1 MKIAPN
7 FMKSLEGKYRKASMM
22 NTLKENLETRQ
33 ARADDYFSDLYG
45 TAESKGLPAYEEAT
59 LRAKDLKRIGTM
71 LQDNYSLSEAE
82 VIALAQR
89 PSGLY
94 GSGLVGI
101 EKAIT
106 NANEQGKPLTRN
118 EILGVIQTTDIS
130 LPEGMSY
137 DDAISQL
144 AGIYVNKAKND
155 PNAKDEK
162 NTFMNLLSSAL
173 TLNPRLEA
181 TNLLQNAN
189 IGGLNA
195 QDLLA
200 QASTIPKQRIEGFD
214 IDYSK
219 ATLGRRSAIQDQRL
233 QKRFQL
239 FVNSLEEGLQFD
251 MTDNLIS
258 GSDAMK
264 SIYGYIPDVI
274 FRLEGQYGFSEY
286 KAEQFLKE
294 RLDELLKRTD
304 DPESIATVANRV
316 RDYVQGNNEA
326 LNKDYKPKV
335 EVKYAQLQFSIKSE
349 EGKSLAFTVTPRHQ
363 QDMPE
368 IQEKAQDLRVISQ
381 DPTQQDLWEKIQR
394 SIAKDLEEKDTSKL
408 TADEINEILNMALR
422 VK

>member
-1 MKIAPN
+1 
-7 FMKSLEGKYRKASMM
+7 
-22 NTLKENLETRQ
+22 
-33 ARADDYFSDLYG
+33 
-45 TAESKGLPAYEEAT
+45 
-59 LRAKDLKRIGTM
+59 M
-71 LQDNYSLSEAE
+71 LQDNFNLSEAE

-101 EKAIT
+101 EKAIN
-106 NANEQGKPLTRN
+106 NANKQGKPLTRN
-118 EILGVIQTTDIS
+118 EILGVIQTADIS

-137 DDAISQL
+137 DNAISQL

-162 NTFMNLLSSAL
+162 NTFTNLLSSAL

-181 TNLLQNAN
+181 TNLLKNAN
-189 IGGLNA
+189 IGGVNA

-214 IDYSK
+214 IDYST

-239 FVNSLEEGLQFD
+239 FVNSLGEDVQFD

-258 GSDAMK
+258 GSDAIK

-274 FRLEGQYGFSEY
+274 FRLEGQYGYSEY
-286 KAEQFLKE
+286 EAEQFLKE

-326 LNKDYKPKV
+326 LNKDYKPQV
-335 EVKYAQLQFSIKSE
+335 EVNYASFDFIIDADSSLILSIE
-349 EGKSLAFTVTPRHQ
+349 PRHQ
-363 QDMPE
+363 QNMPE

-381 DPTQQDLWEKIQR
+381 DNNQKKLWKKIQNQ
-394 SIAKDLEEKDTSKL
+394 IKKLIQNKDVSKL
-408 TADEINEILNMALR
+408 TADEINEILNTALR

>member
-1 MKIAPN
+1 MKISPN
-7 FMKSLEGKYRKASMM
+7 FMKSLSNRYAKASMM
-22 NTLKENLETRQ
+22 NTLKENLEARQ
-33 ARADDYFSDLYG
+33 DRTDDYFSDMYD
-45 TAESKGLPAYEEAT
+45 TAERKGLPAYEEASV
-59 LRAKDLKRIGTM
+59 RAKDLKRIGRL

-106 NANEQGKPLTRN
+106 NANEQGKPLNRD
-118 EILGVIQTTDIS
+118 EILGVIQTADIS

-137 DDAISQL
+137 DDAIGQL

-173 TLNPRLEA
+173 TLNPKLEA

-200 QASTIPKQRIEGFD
+200 QASTVPKQQIEGFD
-214 IDYSK
+214 IDYST

-294 RLDELLKRTD
+294 RLDELLKRKV

-316 RDYVQGNNEA
+316 KDYVQGNNEA
-326 LNKDYKPKV
+326 LELEYKP
-335 EVKYAQLQFSIKSE
+335 EVAVNYASFDFIIDADSSLILSIE
-349 EGKSLAFTVTPRHQ
+349 PRHQ
-363 QDMPE
+363 QNMPE

-381 DPTQQDLWEKIQR
+381 DTNQSKLWKKIQKQIKKLIG
-394 SIAKDLEEKDTSKL
+394 SKDVSEL
-408 TADEINEILNMALR
+408 TPKEINTILSTALK
-422 VK
+422 VS